1 MVVYLKLMAQN
12 NQISFTMLLN
22 FYQDTRTGRL
32 ERQSDR
38 EEEEMQ
44 LVVSLTKEHLNCK
57 YYNII

>member
-1 MVVYLKLMAQN
+1 MVVYLKLMPQT

-57 YYNII
+57 